1 MIPSLETAPPGLLG
15 ATESLLGHAK
25 RLGVNLSIAFERN
38 ACGQLLRGYGRVEMR
53 TALFR
58 ALREEGRSLWEIR
71 DACRMSSHTTVL
83 NACRGL
89 KCGTG

>member
-15 ATESLLGHAK
+15 ATESLLAHAK
-25 RLGVNLSIAFERN
+25 RLGVNLTIAFERN
-38 ACGQLLRGYGRVEMR
+38 GRGQLLRGYGRVEMR

-71 DACRMSSHTTVL
+71 DVCRMSSHTTVFY
-83 NACRGL
+83 ACMGI
-89 KCGTG
+89 TA